1 MGRQTVSPSTV
12 GQRLRGNERLRDNE
26 RRRGNRMI
34 DYSAVKAPLSDDL
47 ACGPDLEA
55 EGDDDFLNYVAAAE
69 GRLPASFFAFSRD
82 SIDLKA
88 ELQTL
93 SGLLARTRDIRLLVL
108 AAKFSILSGDLV
120 GFADAVEAIAHFLAH
135 HWADVHPRGSDGDF
149 ALRRVQIE
157 SLDEMPSVTLPLQY
171 APLVRD
177 RRHGVICL
185 RSQLIAAGEVQPR
198 DGEVVLDA
206 ATISEALLAS
216 EDLDGL
222 KSGYDAVCRLEQA
235 LKVIPER
242 YMEETGYTE
251 SLAFERLPL
260 IVHKIRDL
268 LEGPL
273 GERDP
278 TATMPAADAAAPA
291 SGQAVAGTDALGG
304 APAGSDAP
312 PAGASTSIRL
322 QSLGEAVNALKAAE
336 DYFAGREPSNPC
348 ILLIRQAQQLV
359 GKSFIEAMQ
368 LLVPGRME
376 TATVQLGGPQALA
389 IPINQLGPFADG
401 NGAGGDGAAGEAGNG
416 AGGGEPET
424 FSAGSRIDAV
434 DLIAAA
440 ERYFVEFEP
449 SSPVPLLLAGA
460 RTYVN
465 RDFNSLLNEFAPPP
479 TPE

>member
-1 MGRQTVSPSTV
+1 MGGDAEVYPTA
-12 GQRLRGNERLRDNE
+12 GQGVRGDW
-26 RRRGNRMI
+26 MI

-47 ACGPDLEA
+47 VCGPDLEA
-55 EGDDDFLNYVAAAE
+55 EGDDEFLNYVAAAE

-93 SGLLARTRDIRLLVL
+93 SGLLARSRDIRLLTL
-108 AAKFSILSGDLV
+108 AAKLSILAGDLV
-120 GFADAVEAIAHFLAH
+120 GFADAVEGIEHFLAH

-157 SLDEMPSVTLPLQY
+157 SLDEMPSVALPLQY

-185 RSQLIAAGEVQPR
+185 RSQLIAIGEVQPR
-198 DGEVVLDA
+198 EGEAVLEA
-206 ATISEALLAS
+206 ATIREALLTS

-222 KSGYDAVCRLEQA
+222 KSRYDAVCRLEQA
-235 LKVIPER
+235 LKSIPER

-260 IVHKIRDL
+260 LVHKIREL

-278 TATMPAADAAAPA
+278 ASTMPPADSAASAAGPA
-291 SGQAVAGTDALGG
+291 AMGAESLGG
-304 APAGSDAP
+304 ALAGIDSP
-312 PAGASTSIRL
+312 PAEAGVYIRL
-322 QSLGEAVNALKAAE
+322 ESLNDAVNALKVAE
-336 DYFAGREPSNPC
+336 NYFAGREPSNPC
-348 ILLIRQAQQLV
+348 ILLIRQALQLV

-376 TATVQLGGPQALA
+376 TATVQLGGSQALA
-389 IPINQLGPFADG
+389 IPINQLGPFAAD
-401 NGAGGDGAAGEAGNG
+401 NGAAGEVGNG
-416 AGGGEPET
+416 LAAGGEPKV
-424 FSAGSRIDAV
+424 FSADSRLEAV

-449 SSPVPLLLAGA
+449 SSPVPLLLARA

-465 RDFNSLLNEFAPPP
+465 RDFFSLLNEFAPPP
-479 TPE
+479 TPQ